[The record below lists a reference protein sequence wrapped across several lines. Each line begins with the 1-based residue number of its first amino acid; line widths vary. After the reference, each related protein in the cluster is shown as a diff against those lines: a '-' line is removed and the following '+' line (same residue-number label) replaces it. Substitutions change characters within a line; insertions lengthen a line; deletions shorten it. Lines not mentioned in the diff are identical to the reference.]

1 MTSSITTPTS
11 IAATASAVI
20 NTTSTSIKGLA
31 NSGSSKE
38 SSNSMSKKS
47 KARKVR
53 VLGKDYFYGGSATGA
68 TAYFETMAEAGW
80 VRIVSI
86 GNENL
91 YFDFRTDEGE
101 ILTGG
106 YCKCL

>member
-1 MTSSITTPTS
+1 MNLVQPNSITNTDSGNGSEHRKT
-11 IAATASAVI
+11 IA
-20 NTTSTSIKGLA
+20 KGT
-31 NSGSSKE
+31 
-38 SSNSMSKKS
+38 

-53 VLGKDYFYGGSATGA
+53 VLGKDYFYGGSATG
-68 TAYFETMAEAGW
+68 TDAYFETMAEAGW
-80 VRIVSI
+80 VRITSI

-101 ILTGG
+101 ILSGG